1 MAASI
6 EAYTSTVESDE
17 SDDDDSYNLPDFM
30 PPARVIMNRNR
41 NRRND
46 SSEATEM
53 RIFRELF
60 GTRLLVVE
68 NLWFLLDELSLHPE
82 GGLPKHLLW
91 ALHFMKAYPLQA
103 QGCAAVGGSGGAVDP
118 KTYRKWVWAYIEA
131 VSDLELEVVSLLSC
145 VIYCILDRGLTSIS
159 SHPPYASVIDDADAS
174 GPGPVV
180 CPTPSPSTSC
190 VLTSPNPP

>member
-6 EAYTSTVESDE
+6 KADTSTVESDK

-53 RIFRELF
+53 RIFHERF

-118 KTYRKWVWAYIEA
+118 KT
-131 VSDLELEVVSLLSC
+131 
-145 VIYCILDRGLTSIS
+145 
-159 SHPPYASVIDDADAS
+159 
-174 GPGPVV
+174 
-180 CPTPSPSTSC
+180 
-190 VLTSPNPP
+190 N

>member
-1 MAASI
+1 MLLIIPSLLRPAVIMASSI
-6 EAYTSTVESDE
+6 EADTSTVESYE
-17 SDDDDSYNLPDFM
+17 SDDDDSYNLPNFM

-41 NRRND
+41 NHRND

-103 QGCAAVGGSGGAVDP
+103 QRCAAVGGSGGAVDP

-131 VSDLELEVVSLLSC
+131 VSDLKLEVVSLLSC
-145 VIYCILDRGLTSIS
+145 VIYCILDRRLTL
-159 SHPPYASVIDDADAS
+159 HLVPPSLCV
-174 GPGPVV
+174 
-180 CPTPSPSTSC
+180 SC
-190 VLTSPNPP
+190 

>member
-1 MAASI
+1 MVASI
-6 EAYTSTVESDE
+6 EADTSTVELDK
-17 SDDDDSYNLPDFM
+17 SDDDESYNLPDFM
-30 PPARVIMNRNR
+30 PPPQVIMNRNR

-46 SSEATEM
+46 LSKATEM

-82 GGLPKHLLW
+82 GGLPKHLFW

-131 VSDLELEVVSLLSC
+131 ISDLELEVVSSLLC
-145 VIYCILDRGLTSIS
+145 VIYCILDCRLIL
-159 SHPPYASVIDDADAS
+159 HLVPPSLCM
-174 GPGPVV
+174 G
-180 CPTPSPSTSC
+180 C
-190 VLTSPNPP
+190 

>member
-6 EAYTSTVESDE
+6 EADTSTVESDE

-30 PPARVIMNRNR
+30 SPARVIMNRNR

-46 SSEATEM
+46 SSKATEM

-68 NLWFLLDELSLHPE
+68 NLWFLLDEHSLHPE
-82 GGLPKHLLW
+82 DGLPKHLLW
-91 ALHFMKAYPLQA
+91 AIHFMKAYPLQA

-118 KTYRKWVWAYIEA
+118 KT
-131 VSDLELEVVSLLSC
+131 
-145 VIYCILDRGLTSIS
+145 
-159 SHPPYASVIDDADAS
+159 
-174 GPGPVV
+174 
-180 CPTPSPSTSC
+180 
-190 VLTSPNPP
+190 N

>member
-6 EAYTSTVESDE
+6 EADTSTVESDE

-46 SSEATEM
+46 SSEAMEM

-82 GGLPKHLLW
+82 GGLPKHLIW
-91 ALHFMKAYPLQA
+91 ALHFMKAYPLQFRGV
-103 QGCAAVGGSGGAVDP
+103 QQAA
-118 KTYRKWVWAYIEA
+118 
-131 VSDLELEVVSLLSC
+131 
-145 VIYCILDRGLTSIS
+145 
-159 SHPPYASVIDDADAS
+159 
-174 GPGPVV
+174 GPV
-180 CPTPSPSTSC
+180 
-190 VLTSPNPP
+190 

>member
-6 EAYTSTVESDE
+6 EVDTSTVESDE
-17 SDDDDSYNLPDFM
+17 SYDDNSYNLPDVM
-30 PPARVIMNRNR
+30 PPTRVIMNRNR
-41 NRRND
+41 DRRND
-46 SSEATEM
+46 LTEATEM

-60 GTRLLVVE
+60 GTRLLVVK

-103 QGCAAVGGSGGAVDP
+103 QGCAAFGRSSGAVDP

-131 VSDLELEVVSLLSC
+131 VSDLEL
-145 VIYCILDRGLTSIS
+145 
-159 SHPPYASVIDDADAS
+159 
-174 GPGPVV
+174 
-180 CPTPSPSTSC
+180 
-190 VLTSPNPP
+190 